1 MHAALE
7 RYELDIASVLEPSLP
22 ASTRHSKTRPSAL
35 STIPNSSYPM
45 APLTMDSPSP
55 VLSCDAG
62 FLPSLAFL
70 ALTCFLYM
78 AFLGLLH
85 YLCGWPRRELKYLEE
100 DTSALVAT
108 TALVAEEGHL
118 SPKECAEIRLS
129 LTLVQNKITRLLA
142 ECPRGKPARDL
153 RNLLR
158 GHPRDE
164 IRLMHRTLDK
174 IRADLRLQ

>member
-1 MHAALE
+1 
-7 RYELDIASVLEPSLP
+7 
-22 ASTRHSKTRPSAL
+22 
-35 STIPNSSYPM
+35 
-45 APLTMDSPSP
+45 MDSPSP

-62 FLPSLAFL
+62 FLPSLAFFAL
-70 ALTCFLYM
+70 AFFFFM
-78 AFLGLLH
+78 AYIGLLQ
-85 YLCGWPRRELKYLEE
+85 YLCGWPRRKLKYLEE
-100 DTSALVAT
+100 DSSDLVAMLT
-108 TALVAEEGHL
+108 LVAEEGRL

-142 ECPRGKPARDL
+142 ECPRGKPARDF

-164 IRLMHRTLDK
+164 ICLMDRTLDK